1 MSQELLSIFTLF
13 DRVNEAIALY
23 YNLSQ
28 HQVSGSLDR
37 PVGDKRAIAEKVRM
51 LRKEIYF
58 TPFYKYAS
66 EFIALNIDNVI
77 ERTGNRETYEV
88 LKNENVS
95 LLEDIC
101 GDIYTVIL
109 DDLVDYFNND
119 NIEEVPLR
127 EEWEPFLTI
136 WINRLEITLSIEE
149 IFIFISE

>member
-1 MSQELLSIFTLF
+1 MTKEPLSIFTLF
-13 DRVNEAIALY
+13 ARVNEAIALY
-23 YNLSQ
+23 YNLSK
-28 HQVSGSLDR
+28 HQVSNSLAH
-37 PVGDKRAIAEKVRM
+37 PVGDERAVEEKVRM

-58 TPFYKYAS
+58 APFYKYAS
-66 EFIALNIDNVI
+66 EFIALNIEDVI
-77 ERTGNRETYEV
+77 ERTGNRKTYEV
-88 LKNENVS
+88 LKNENLS

-119 NIEEVPLR
+119 NIEEVPSR